1 MPSRNRREGDDPED
15 GIQDLHASQGLPEGM
30 GLQGAGGSEQGYTEN
45 GAIRL
50 RGLGRSE
57 GMGRPQDVPDSG
69 DQEGQERKQGQAHG
83 ELEGRATRA
92 HDMGK
97 VERNHVESVDYK
109 RQVGLFDP
117 ERHTDTRIVI
127 AGLGNIGSHTAL
139 ALARMG
145 IKHFTIYDFDEIE
158 SHNLS
163 SQAYQVDDIG
173 RSKANALAEM
183 MRALHHEIKIET
195 VLAPF
200 TGKEIEQASNMIL
213 ISAVDSMEARR
224 EIAKN
229 LPEGLMVIDGRMGGG
244 QIEVWSQLSQEWGAT
259 LTRDGDSDP
268 CGARYISYTSY
279 IIAGLIANQVKR
291 HLEKQKVAPRI
302 LMHMDTL
309 ELLKP

>member
-1 MPSRNRREGDDPED
+1 MSIRDRREGDYPKMGDSEAV
-15 GIQDLHASQGLPEGM
+15 HASERLPQGM
-30 GLQGAGGSEQGYTEN
+30 GLQGTGGSGQGYN
-45 GAIRL
+45 AVI
-50 RGLGRSE
+50 RSE
-57 GMGRPQDVPDSG
+57 GMGDSAGVGRPQAIPDRG
-69 DQEGQERKQGQAHG
+69 DQESQEGEAGQAHG
-83 ELEGRATRA
+83 QLEGRASGALVMGEVTR
-92 HDMGK
+92 D
-97 VERNHVESVDYK
+97 NVESVDYK
-109 RQVGLFDP
+109 RQIGLFDP
-117 ERHTDTRIVI
+117 ERHADTRIII

-145 IKHFTIYDFDEIE
+145 IKHFTLYDFDTIE
-158 SHNLS
+158 AHNLS
-163 SQAYQVDDIG
+163 SQAYKVDDVG
-173 RSKANALAEM
+173 TVKTDALAGM
-183 MRALHHEIKIET
+183 MRALHHEIEIET

-200 TGKEIEQASNMIL
+200 TGKEIEQAADFIL

-229 LPEGLMVIDGRMGGG
+229 LPQGLMVIDGRMGGG

-259 LTRDGDSDP
+259 LTRDGDDDP

-302 LMHMDTL
+302 LMHVDTL